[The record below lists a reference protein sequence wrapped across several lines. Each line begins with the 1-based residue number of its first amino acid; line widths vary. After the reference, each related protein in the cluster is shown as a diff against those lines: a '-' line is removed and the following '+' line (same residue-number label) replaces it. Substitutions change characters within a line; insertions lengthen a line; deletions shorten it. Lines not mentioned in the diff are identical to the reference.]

1 VPVTQRRDV
10 IGVEKPKYRNLDK
23 VGDLLWARDMTNT
36 VERFEQNGK
45 APRGI
50 ERQPG
55 LTVREMTI
63 EQAQI
68 RSGWV
73 IGCGSDSRTP

>member
-1 VPVTQRRDV
+1 MGTR
-10 IGVEKPKYRNLDK
+10 YDK
-23 VGDLLWARDMTNT
+23 HT
-36 VERFEQNGK
+36 VERFEQIGK

-55 LTVREMTI
+55 STVREITV

-68 RSGWV
+68 RS
-73 IGCGSDSRTP
+73 R